1 MWEKVN
7 LTPFLV
13 HGCILTEMTRDPED
27 DSALFREAVKG
38 VKPLK
43 DSGRRPPVPRPLQ
56 HEADEQ
62 AALREM
68 RDGSLPDVGEELSY
82 RTAGIQDGVFRR
94 LRRGAYRVG
103 AELDLHGLRTDEA
116 RLAIVRF
123 LAASR
128 AADARC
134 VRIIHGKGL
143 RSKGEGPV
151 LKQRVDGWLR
161 QRSDVL
167 AFCSARRED
176 GGTGAVYV
184 LLRAP

>member
-1 MWEKVN
+1 
-7 LTPFLV
+7 
-13 HGCILTEMTRDPED
+13 MTHLPDED
-27 DSALFREAVKG
+27 SEDESRLFREAVRG

-43 DSGRRPPVPRPLQ
+43 DSGRHRHAPRPPPPRPLQ
-56 HEADEQ
+56 SEADEQ

-68 RDGSLPDVGEELSY
+68 RDRPLPDVGEELSY
-82 RTAGIQDGVFRR
+82 RSGGIQDSVFRR

-103 AELDLHGLRTDEA
+103 AELDLHGLRADEA
-116 RLAIVRF
+116 KVAIVRF
-123 LAASR
+123 LAESQDR
-128 AADARC
+128 GARC

-151 LKQRVDGWLR
+151 LKQRVDHWLR

-184 LLRAP
+184 LLRGL